1 MKIRAQFRTAFLGF
15 CALMYATST
24 PPASAANDAAPVID
38 APAGQLRGIKEGNA
52 SVFRAI
58 PYALPPTGERR
69 WQPPAPMPRW
79 DGVRDAQQA
88 GPACMQPPM
97 AAGPYN
103 RGEVKMDE
111 DCLILDVT
119 VPEGAKNAPVMVWIH
134 GGTLIWGSS
143 QSPMYN
149 GAEFA
154 KRGIIL
160 VSINYR
166 LGVLGYL
173 AHPEL
178 SAESPE
184 SISGNYGLLD
194 QVAALKWVR
203 ENIAA
208 FGGDASNVTIFGESA
223 GALSTEYLLASPAAH
238 GLFDKAIVQSGY
250 LFTMP
255 ELRQTKYEERSAE
268 EIGTALTTTLGVT
281 GISDLR
287 QMDARALVD
296 KAGAVRYA
304 PYGTID
310 GKILPR
316 QLVDTFDHGEQA
328 QVPLMAGFTSD
339 EIRTLSF
346 LAPPYPLTP
355 DAYAY
360 DIRVRYDDMADA
372 YLGLY
377 PPQALDKS
385 KFDATRDAVFGW
397 ASERLVRKQA
407 AIGQPSYLYFFSHA
421 YPAAVEAKLGA
432 FHASEVPYVFGA
444 FGRTP
449 ANWPAMPD
457 TAAERQFAGAMLDY
471 WTSFARDGQPT
482 AANGPDW
489 NAFALEQAYMNFADV
504 PVAGR
509 QFSPG
514 MYELHEEIMCRR
526 RATGAQS
533 WNWRTG
539 FIAPPLPAPVPG
551 CAAKP

>member
-1 MKIRAQFRTAFLGF
+1 MKTKSLFISAFVGLF
-15 CALMYATST
+15 ALAAGVPSPVSAT
-24 PPASAANDAAPVID
+24 DAPIVD
-38 APAGQLRGIKEGNA
+38 APAGKLRGVREGDA
-52 SVFRAI
+52 TVYRAV
-58 PYALPPTGERR
+58 PYALPPTGDRR
-69 WQPPAPMPRW
+69 FRAPEAMPRW

-88 GPACMQPPM
+88 GPACLQPPM

-103 RGEVKMDE
+103 RGDVTMDE

-119 VPEGAKNAPVMVWIH
+119 VPEGAENAPVMVWIH

-149 GAEFA
+149 GAAFA
-154 KRGIIL
+154 KRGVIL

-178 SAESPE
+178 SAENPE
-184 SISGNYGLLD
+184 DTSGNYGLLD

-208 FGGDASNVTIFGESA
+208 FGGDAGNVTIFGESA
-223 GALSTEYLLASPAAH
+223 GALSTEYLLASPAAR
-238 GLFDKAIVQSGY
+238 GLFDRAIVQSGY

-255 ELRQTKYEERSAE
+255 ELRTSRYEERSAE
-268 EIGTALTTTLGVT
+268 DIGAALTATLGVQGT
-281 GISDLR
+281 DGLR
-287 QMDARALVD
+287 SMDARTLVNQ
-296 KAGAVRYA
+296 AAAVGYA

-310 GKILPR
+310 GKILKR

-328 QVPLMAGFTSD
+328 DVPLMAGFTSD

-346 LAPPYPLTP
+346 LAAPYPLTP

-360 DIRVRYDDMADA
+360 DIRVRYNDMAET

-377 PPQALDKS
+377 PASGLEQS
-385 KFDATRDAVFGW
+385 KFDSTRDAVFGW

-407 AIGQPSYLYFFSHA
+407 ALGQPSYLYYFSHT
-421 YPAAVEAKLGA
+421 YPAAVEAGLGA

-449 ANWPAMPD
+449 AHWPAMPD
-457 TAAERQFAGAMLDY
+457 TAAERQFSGAMLDY
-471 WTSFARDGQPT
+471 WTSFARNGKPVS
-482 AANGPDW
+482 AHGPDW
-489 NAFALEQAYMNFADV
+489 AAFASDRAYMHLGQD
-504 PVAGR
+504 PVLENGL
-509 QFSPG
+509 FPG
-514 MYELHEEIMCRR
+514 MYELHEEVMCRR

-539 FIAPPLPAPVPG
+539 FIALPLPAAVPA
-551 CAAKP
+551 CSSTQ

>member
-1 MKIRAQFRTAFLGF
+1 MTTKSRFIAAVMGL
-15 CALMYATST
+15 CSLAVSL
-24 PPASAANDAAPVID
+24 PAAASDAPVVD
-38 APAGQLRGIKEGNA
+38 TPAGKLRGVNEGDTT
-52 SVFRAI
+52 VFRAV

-69 WQPPAPMPRW
+69 FRAPEPMPKW
-79 DGVRDAQQA
+79 DGVRDAQKA

-119 VPEGAKNAPVMVWIH
+119 VPEGAKDAPVMVWIH

-154 KRGIIL
+154 KRGVIL

-178 SAESPE
+178 SAENPE
-184 SISGNYGLLD
+184 DTSGNYGLLD
-194 QVAALKWVR
+194 QIAALKWVR

-208 FGGDASNVTIFGESA
+208 FGGDAQNITIFGESA

-238 GLFDKAIVQSGY
+238 GLFDRAIVQSGY

-255 ELRQTKYEERSAE
+255 ELRTSRYEERSAE
-268 EIGTALTTTLGVT
+268 AIGTALTTSLGVR
-281 GISDLR
+281 GIKDLR
-287 QMDARALVD
+287 AMDARELVNQS
-296 KAGAVRYA
+296 AAVGYA

-310 GKILPR
+310 GKILKR

-328 QVPLMAGFTSD
+328 KVPLMAGFTSD

-346 LAPPYPLTP
+346 LAAPYPFTP
-355 DAYAY
+355 EAYAY
-360 DIRVRYDDMADA
+360 DIRVRYDDMAER
-372 YLGLY
+372 YLDLY
-377 PPQALDKS
+377 PAGPLDKS
-385 KFDATRDAVFGW
+385 KFASTRDAVFGW
-397 ASERLVRKQA
+397 ASERLVRKQMEA
-407 AIGQPSYLYFFSHA
+407 GQPSFLYYFSHT

-457 TAAERQFAGAMLDY
+457 TPAERQFAAAMLDY
-471 WTSFARDGQPT
+471 WTSFARDGKPVS
-482 AANGPDW
+482 AHGPDW
-489 NAFALEQAYMNFADV
+489 QAFSNDRAYMHLGEV
-504 PVAGR
+504 PTAESHL
-509 QFSPG
+509 FPG
-514 MYELHEEIMCRR
+514 MYELHEEVMCRR
-526 RATGAQS
+526 RATGGQS

-539 FIAPPLPAPVPG
+539 FIAPPLPEATQA
-551 CAAKP
+551 CALK